1 MMNRRHHHTCRCNEC
16 VRRRNAHRRRRE
28 SADGDRGR
36 PRPSGSTWYEV
47 ERDEPVIYEDE
58 VRHREETERQQR
70 QDLER
75 ILATVLPQSEECV
88 REREPVEPR
97 RRENNEERWRRH
109 QEQYLETARQER
121 EEEEQRRRA
130 RQGSREAARQREEEE
145 RTRQVAAQSPAENVE
160 AARVASASLPTVST
174 SGPPR
179 RRRTGKSAVALI
191 LLALVLLI
199 IISVAGFFCVLYLHQ
214 RSSQAT
220 ATTNEPISAS
230 GLLWQRRL

>member
-1 MMNRRHHHTCRCNEC
+1 MNRRHHHTCRCNEC

-28 SADGDRGR
+28 SADADRGR

-58 VRHREETERQQR
+58 VRRSEERERQQR

-75 ILATVLPQSEECV
+75 ILATVLPQSEDYA
-88 REREPVEPR
+88 REGEPVEPR

-121 EEEEQRRRA
+121 EEEERRRRA
-130 RQGSREAARQREEEE
+130 RQGSREAARQREEE

-160 AARVASASLPTVST
+160 AARVASASLPTAPA
-174 SGPPR
+174 SGSQR
-179 RRRTGKSAVALI
+179 RRRTGKSVVALI

-230 GLLWQRRL
+230 GLLWLRRL